1 MHNLTDTQDDLIE
14 NLTYTELSLGQR
26 AEFSRTVRMAD
37 IQAFALVS
45 GDVNPAHVDAEYA
58 QDTRFHGVI
67 AHGMFAGALISS
79 LLGTEFPG
87 PGTIYL
93 EQSLRFQCPVRVGD
107 RLTVAVTVVEKDDTN
122 HNVRMDCVV
131 VNQLMK
137 TVVSGQA
144 LVKAPETK
152 VSRSRIAMPTMHL
165 FDPTARLE
173 AWMATQPAQPR
184 LRCAVVHPC
193 DEVSLRG
200 ALDAAQYGL
209 IEPVLVGPARKLHAL
224 ASELGLSLDGCTVV
238 DTAHSHASAAV
249 ACAMAARGEVPM
261 LMKGSLHTDELMKAV
276 LAEPALR
283 TGRRLSH
290 VFRFEVPTYPKP
302 LLVTDAAINI
312 RPTLEEKADILRN
325 VIDLAHLLGVSL
337 PKVALLSAVETVT
350 PSIASTLDAAALCKM
365 ADRGQIKGAL
375 LDGPLAFDNAISSE
389 AAQIKNLVSNVAG
402 DADVLMVPDL
412 ESGNMLAKQL
422 EYLAGAASCGVV
434 LGARVP
440 IALTSRADAPVQRR
454 ASAALAVLV
463 ASRRAESGGPETT
476 R

>member
-1 MHNLTDTQDDLIE
+1 
-14 NLTYTELSLGQR
+14 
-26 AEFSRTVRMAD
+26 
-37 IQAFALVS
+37 
-45 GDVNPAHVDAEYA
+45 
-58 QDTRFHGVI
+58 
-67 AHGMFAGALISS
+67 
-79 LLGTEFPG
+79 
-87 PGTIYL
+87 
-93 EQSLRFQCPVRVGD
+93 
-107 RLTVAVTVVEKDDTN
+107 
-122 HNVRMDCVV
+122 
-131 VNQLMK
+131 
-137 TVVSGQA
+137 
-144 LVKAPETK
+144 
-152 VSRSRIAMPTMHL
+152 
-165 FDPTARLE
+165 
-173 AWMATQPAQPR
+173 
-184 LRCAVVHPC
+184 
-193 DEVSLRG
+193 
-200 ALDAAQYGL
+200 
-209 IEPVLVGPARKLHAL
+209 
-224 ASELGLSLDGCTVV
+224 
-238 DTAHSHASAAV
+238 
-249 ACAMAARGEVPM
+249 M